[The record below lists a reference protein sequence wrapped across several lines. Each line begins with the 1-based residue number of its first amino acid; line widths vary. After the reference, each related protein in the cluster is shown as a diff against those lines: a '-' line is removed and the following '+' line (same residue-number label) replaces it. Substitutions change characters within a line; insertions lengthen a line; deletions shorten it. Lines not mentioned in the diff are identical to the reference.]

1 MPAISEA
8 GRLAV
13 QERPALRV
21 LYVFPGPAV
30 GSSMIFAKKQVDVMA
45 DYNVVSEIF
54 ALESRT
60 SPGRLVREARRFRQR
75 IAAFRPDLIH
85 AQYGTMTAFFAS
97 LIATVP
103 LVITFRG
110 SDLNPR
116 PYEWWARGFVAR
128 WMSRVAAA
136 KAAGN
141 ICVSEQLKR
150 RLNVGRRPILV
161 LPSGVDTRTFA
172 PRPRD
177 EARRE
182 LGWNLAE
189 RIVIFNAGAWPA
201 VKRLDLAQ
209 AGVHKAEALCGPIR
223 FVTLDGSVAPSGV
236 ATMLNA
242 ADALLMTSDWE
253 GSPTIVQEALA
264 CNLPVV
270 SVDVGDVR
278 ERLTDVSPSYI
289 VGRDADEIGTALAEI
304 LQVPMR
310 SNGCRRID
318 QISQWTIAGHTV
330 ALYLSILGRGG
341 SDQVMRRGESPT
353 AMGAE

>member
-1 MPAISEA
+1 MPAMSDA
-8 GRLAV
+8 DSLVG
-13 QERPALRV
+13 QEFPPIRV

-45 DYNVVSEIF
+45 DYNVASEIF

-60 SPGRLVREARRFRQR
+60 SPGRLAREARRFRER
-75 IAAFRPDLIH
+75 IALFRPDLMH

-97 LIATVP
+97 LAATVP

-116 PYEWWARGFVAR
+116 PHEWWFRGLVAR
-128 WMSRVAAA
+128 WLSQAAA
-136 KAAGN
+136 ARAAGS

-150 RLNVGRRPILV
+150 RLKAGRGPTIV
-161 LPSGVDTRTFA
+161 LPSGVDTRTFI

-182 LGWNLAE
+182 LGWGLAE
-189 RIVIFNAGAWPA
+189 RIVIFNTGAWPA

-209 AGVHKAEALCGPIR
+209 AGINKAEALCGPIR
-223 FVTLDGSVAPSGV
+223 FVTLDGSVDPPVV

-264 CNLPVV
+264 CDLPVV

-278 ERLTDVSPSYI
+278 ERLTDVSPSRV

-304 LQVPMR
+304 LRTRMR
-310 SNGCRRID
+310 SNGSCGID
-318 QISQWTIAGHTV
+318 HISQWTIARQTV
-330 ALYLSILGRGG
+330 ALYQNILGRGG
-341 SDQVMRRGESPT
+341 SDQYARRERST
-353 AMGAE
+353 AMGAG